1 MNEVIKVGGKLAAI
15 CAIAAIALGIA
26 NAITDPIIIAT
37 RAERLRIALE
47 KLSVGFDIGE
57 LLVSEDENSITG
69 YYPLSDSGNRV
80 AYIIKVTGKGYAD
93 DMNILAAIS
102 LEGEI
107 LSSVLM
113 ENLETPGLGK
123 NAEKP
128 SYMRMFVGKGKD
140 SVIPFRKTHLST
152 SDADSIT
159 GASITFTGIGKA
171 LNEASEFV
179 LQIGGM

>member
-1 MNEVIKVGGKLAAI
+1 M
-15 CAIAAIALGIA
+15 
-26 NAITDPIIIAT
+26 
-37 RAERLRIALE
+37 
-47 KLSVGFDIGE
+47 
-57 LLVSEDENSITG
+57 
-69 YYPLSDSGNRV
+69 
-80 AYIIKVTGKGYAD
+80 KVTGKGYAG

-123 NAEKP
+123 QAEKP
-128 SYMRMFVGKGKD
+128 SYMKMFIGTGKD

-171 LNEASEFV
+171 LNKASEFV
-179 LQIGGM
+179 RQIGGM

>member
-1 MNEVIKVGGKLAAI
+1 MKEVIRTGGKLAAI
-15 CAIAAIALGIA
+15 CAIAAIALGIG

-47 KLSVGFDIGE
+47 KLSIGFDIGE
-57 LLVSEDENSITG
+57 LVESEDDSSITG
-69 YYPLSDSGNRV
+69 YYPLNDSGTRV
-80 AYIIKVTGKGYAD
+80 AYIIKVTGSGYAD
-93 DMNILAAIS
+93 DMNILTAVS

-123 NAEKP
+123 KAEKP
-128 SYMRMFVGKGKD
+128 SYMKMFVGKGKD
-140 SVIPFRKTHLST
+140 SVIPFRKTQLTPSE
-152 SDADSIT
+152 ADSIT

-171 LNEASEFV
+171 LNEASEFAR
-179 LQIGGM
+179 QIGGM